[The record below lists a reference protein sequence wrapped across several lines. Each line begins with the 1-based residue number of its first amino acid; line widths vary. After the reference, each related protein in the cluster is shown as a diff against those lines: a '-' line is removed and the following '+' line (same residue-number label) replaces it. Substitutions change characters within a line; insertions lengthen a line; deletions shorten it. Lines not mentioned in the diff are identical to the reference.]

1 MNKIIAACGNDCS
14 ICPRH
19 LPKTDE
25 ELYKTSELWHRIGYR
40 DKVVS
45 IAEISCSGCSPNN
58 WCRYK
63 IIDCTMDIGVA
74 NCGECSEYP
83 CEKIRECFDITD
95 SFRPTCKEV
104 CNSSEYEILKKAFF
118 QKESNLDS
126 IYENGKIQPKKS
138 T

>member
-25 ELYKTSELWHRIGYR
+25 ELLKASELWYKIGYR
-40 DKVVS
+40 DSVVS
-45 IAEISCSGCSPNN
+45 NVEISCSSCSPDN

-63 IIDCTMDIGVA
+63 IINCTEENGVA

-83 CEKIRECFDITD
+83 CAKIKACFEVTD
-95 SFRPTCKEV
+95 GFGPTCKEV
-104 CNSSEYEILKKAFF
+104 CSDTEYEILKKEFF
-118 QKESNLDS
+118 QKKSNLDK
-126 IYENGKIQPKKS
+126 IYEKGKIKLPKS